1 MWLLDTSN
9 GKLCYIADPAQEN
22 YAILSHVWITGKEQ
36 SFQDLQ
42 RLHELSTTEALHD
55 RANRLAGRAPRS
67 VFYKASE
74 KIRECCAFARARG
87 YRWLWVDTCCI
98 DKTSSAELSE
108 AINSMYQWYQQSG
121 VCYAFLHDVD
131 DEDDPRAPGS
141 QFRQSRWFRRGWTL
155 QELIAPQEL
164 VFIGRQWRPFG
175 TKASL
180 AGVVEE
186 ITGIERAILEHR
198 RPLSSVSVARRMAW
212 AAKRKTTRVEDEAY
226 SLMGIF
232 GVNIPTIYGEGRNAF
247 YRLQE
252 EILRHI
258 PDQSIF
264 VWGPLVYDRYRWPC
278 SQFGQSP
285 IADSEFEDPPYR
297 YLFAPSP
304 TAFDHS
310 ASISPIS
317 LDDFQR
323 EIGMEVP
330 VPEYTI
336 TSYGIHA
343 NLMLVPLWKPEAGI
357 DQAPDVQLEVQQ
369 ADGTA
374 KQQQVKVHIALL
386 ACKDTEDGLMALILR
401 APLDQGHG
409 QYTTGCRYDAG
420 FVRGASLRCL
430 QDVLN
435 RSQEGSTGPPA
446 PKLSSIYVPYRPF
459 ELPVDSY
466 ADRHGRRG
474 RRFKLE
480 DGSASDADAQPRTP
494 MFLCPC
500 EVVIEQ
506 WSVARLRKA
515 GYVVRLPSNDDNT
528 ALQIWGEDPSV
539 QIVLSRG
546 CANSAPVH
554 IVLRPCTVTHTT
566 LIPPP
571 LTALVGFG
579 SPPAEDPR
587 RRIAPITY
595 SLEPMSETCKKIHVP
610 EWPDAAQE
618 YVEPGT
624 GRTGRTVRLSFTSW
638 TDYLDSGNSTG
649 MYSMAIE
656 IREASD
662 RE

>member
-9 GKLCYIADPAQEN
+9 GKLCYIADPSQEN

-55 RANRLAGRAPRS
+55 RASRLAGRTPRS
-67 VFYKASE
+67 VLYKASE
-74 KIRECCAFARARG
+74 KIRECCAFARVRG

-180 AGVVEE
+180 ADVVEE
-186 ITGIERAILEHR
+186 ITGVERAILEHR
-198 RPLSSVSVARRMAW
+198 RPLSSVSVARRMSW

-232 GVNIPTIYGEGRNAF
+232 GVNIPTIYGEGRGAF

-264 VWGPLVYDRYRWPC
+264 VWGPLVYDRYKWPC
-278 SQFGQSP
+278 LSFGQSP

-310 ASISPIS
+310 AGISPVP

-343 NLMLVPLWKPEAGI
+343 SFPLVPLWKPDAGT
-357 DQAPDVQLEVQQ
+357 DQAPDVQLDVQQ
-369 ADGTA
+369 ARGTA

-420 FVRGASLRCL
+420 FVRGVSLRCL
-430 QDVLN
+430 QDVLK
-435 RSQEGSTGPPA
+435 RSPEESTGLPT
-446 PKLSSIYVPYRPF
+446 PKLSSVYVPYRPF
-459 ELPVDSY
+459 ELPVESY

-474 RRFKLE
+474 WRFKLE
-480 DGSASDADAQPRTP
+480 DGAESDVDLPPRSP
-494 MFLCPC
+494 MFECPC
-500 EVVIEQ
+500 EIVIER
-506 WSVARLRKA
+506 WSIARLRKA
-515 GYVVRLPSNDDNT
+515 GYAVRLPSNGDNT
-528 ALQIWGEDPSV
+528 ALQVSDEDPIV
-539 QIVLSRG
+539 QIALARG
-546 CANSAPVH
+546 GMNSAPVH
-554 IVLRPCTVTHTT
+554 IALKPCDITHSSF
-566 LIPPP
+566 IPQP

-579 SPPAEDPR
+579 APPVETTGR
-587 RRIAPITY
+587 KVVRILYFP
-595 SLEPMSETCKKIHVP
+595 EPLSETCKKMHVR
-610 EWPDAAQE
+610 EWTDAAQE
-618 YVEPGT
+618 FVEPG
-624 GRTGRTVRLSFTSW
+624 TGRTVRLSFTSW
-638 TDYLDSGNSTG
+638 TDYLDSGNCSG
-649 MYSMAIE
+649 MYSLAIE
-656 IREASD
+656 IREASASG
-662 RE
+662 